1 MTVPIVDILGFS
13 DSDFTSDEDHRKSYT
28 GYVFLVCG
36 GVVSWSIHKQTTVA
50 FSSMESE
57 YIALSNAAHEALARK
72 QLFCKL
78 QILSGRKPV
87 TILSDNQSALEI
99 PENPARY

>member
-13 DSDFTSDEDHRKSYT
+13 DSDFTSDKNYRKTYT

-36 GVVSWSIHKQTTVA
+36 GIVSWSIYKQTTVA

-57 YIALSNAAHEALARK
+57 YMALSNAAHEAL
-72 QLFCKL
+72 
-78 QILSGRKPV
+78 
-87 TILSDNQSALEI
+87 T
-99 PENPARY
+99 